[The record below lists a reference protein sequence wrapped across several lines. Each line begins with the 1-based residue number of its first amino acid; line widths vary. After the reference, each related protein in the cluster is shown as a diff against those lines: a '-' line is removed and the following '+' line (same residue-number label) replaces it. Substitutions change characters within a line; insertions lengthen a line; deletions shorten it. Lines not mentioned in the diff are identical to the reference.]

1 MRMDYNQHFTV
12 PLSRFLNSEFQ
23 VNIEEFEFQHTRKE
37 FEGDITLLVFPLLRY
52 IKTNPENLA
61 DTIGSFLVKNDKAVV
76 GYNVVKG
83 FLNLSLSDA
92 FYLEQFQTLFQQ
104 EDYGHQPQTQDS
116 PTLMVEFSS
125 PNTNKPLHLGH
136 IRNNILGY
144 SVSKIL
150 EANGNRVAKTQI
162 INDQGIHICKSMVAW
177 KKFGAGETPKLAG
190 IKGDQLVGKYY
201 VIFDAE
207 YKKE

>member
-1 MRMDYNQHFTV
+1 
-12 PLSRFLNSEFQ
+12 
-23 VNIEEFEFQHTRKE
+23 
-37 FEGDITLLVFPLLRY
+37 
-52 IKTNPENLA
+52 
-61 DTIGSFLVKNDKAVV
+61 V

-92 FYLEQFQTLFQQ
+92 FYLKQFQTLFQQ
-104 EDYGHQPQTQDS
+104 EDYGHQPQKKDA

-150 EANGNRVAKTQI
+150 EANGNRVVKTQI
-162 INDQGIHICKSMVAW
+162 INDRGIHICKSMLAW
-177 KKFGAGETPKLAG
+177 KKFGAGKTPELTG
-190 IKGDQLVGKYY
+190 SKGDQLVGKYY

-207 YKKE
+207 YKKEIAELISKDLQKNKPNKKPHFYWKHKSFYDYGKQAIKRFETCGKL